1 MLENPLSNGQYY
13 VDGMTPSDLFK
24 SIKGSYYDCYITLSN
39 IGLNKIKQ
47 NKTLRLSATSRI
59 YSRDGLFIP
68 GFGLNYLRGAY
79 YYWDISSE
87 DFKIIYVKKDDKCKY
102 INFAEQNINYNL
114 EFQDVITYY
123 TINDFDLYD
132 ESYIQQL
139 HSLQS
144 INQNNE
150 LFLNKDSVAQFYAIL
165 YDNNYTFKD
174 KNLTTFAKNIHNNLK
189 TMQNP
194 EKYKELYDWI
204 LN

>member
-1 MLENPLSNGQYY
+1 MR
-13 VDGMTPSDLFK
+13 FK
-24 SIKGSYYDCYITLSN
+24 RG
-39 IGLNKIKQ
+39 GNKCI
-47 NKTLRLSATSRI
+47 N
-59 YSRDGLFIP
+59 P
-68 GFGLNYLRGAY
+68 GFQ
-79 YYWDISSE
+79 D
-87 DFKIIYVKKDDKCKY
+87 IIYE
-102 INFAEQNINYNL
+102 IE
-114 EFQDVITYY
+114 
-123 TINDFDLYD
+123 FDLYN

-165 YDNNYTFKD
+165 YDNNYTFED